1 MTPSRREYLQRLL
14 VPMWL
19 RPESALWYAHEAY
32 VARKWL
38 GSFESPSLE
47 LGCMEGVS
55 TFVMLGGE
63 FGLGFDVYRDVE
75 WSERSHRWGSLADD
89 YYDKPPATADV
100 DITSRPAERFDAGL
114 AWKRSHVE
122 KAARLGIHDKLV
134 EHDPNE
140 PLAMFEDDAFALVWG
155 PNLYWIDRF
164 EQMLGELRRIVRPD
178 GRIVTVLPDRSALDH
193 MLHRFAD
200 STDREWIANLDRGR
214 HANISRQARTDDEWR
229 EFFSGAGLSV
239 SRHEAFLP
247 QIVFQVS
254 DIGLRPLF
262 PVLMNVY
269 ETLRAKSEDDLLRI
283 KQHWLEVTE
292 EFLAPLCDNE
302 WMDAVRMPR
311 VWNIY
316 ELRRA

>member
-1 MTPSRREYLQRLL
+1 VSRSRREYLRRLL
-14 VPMWL
+14 GPMWL
-19 RPESALWYAHEAY
+19 RPESALWYAHEAA
-32 VARKWL
+32 VARDWL
-38 GSFESPSLE
+38 DPLQSPSLE

-75 WSERSHRWGSLADD
+75 WSDRSHRWGSLAED
-89 YYDKPPATADV
+89 YYDKLPASRDV
-100 DITSRPAERFDAGL
+100 DILSRPQQRFDTGL

-122 KAARLGIHDKLV
+122 KAARLGIHDTLV

-140 PLAMFEDDAFALVWG
+140 QLGMFEDGAFALVWG

-200 STDREWIANLDRGR
+200 STNPDWIANLDRGR
-214 HANISRQARTDDEWR
+214 HANISRQARTHEEWR
-229 EFFSGAGLSV
+229 ELFSGAGLSV

-247 QIVFQVS
+247 QVVFQVS

-283 KQHWLEVTE
+283 KQHWIEVAE
-292 EFLAPLCDNE
+292 EFLGPLCDTE
-302 WMDAVRMPR
+302 WMDAMAMPR
-311 VWNIY
+311 VWSIF
-316 ELRRA
+316 ELRPA